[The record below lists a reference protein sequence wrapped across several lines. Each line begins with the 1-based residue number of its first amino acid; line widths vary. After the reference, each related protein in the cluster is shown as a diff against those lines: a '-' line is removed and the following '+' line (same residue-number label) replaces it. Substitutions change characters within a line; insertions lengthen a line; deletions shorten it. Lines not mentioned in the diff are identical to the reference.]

1 MSLTQEDII
10 RYGPRLQAAPPGAW
24 RDYDKNN
31 PIPGYFQFDWLSS
44 RHPDLYHQFALST
57 DGLMAK
63 LHTLVDLT
71 GCDVIDIGAGT
82 GRSASGAA
90 KKARRV
96 FAVELYTSVV
106 SFAKNQLRQS
116 QITNVHY
123 INGDREHLPLP
134 ENSVDIAINAWAE
147 LNPHEAYR
155 VLKPQGY
162 LIQLGG
168 MPSALCGELTSELVS
183 DYAWLPGECA
193 PAEVFAPGYPDTTL
207 TADNSIWSGI
217 PVTGPIHIT
226 QFTYMAD
233 YLDRAEAAA
242 MAGRLY
248 GPKAYHYF
256 EVRKQ
261 ATFAWR
267 LQIIQGQVSK

>member
-10 RYGPRLQAAPPGAW
+10 RYGPRLKAAPPGAW
-24 RDYDKNN
+24 RVYDKNN

-57 DGLMAK
+57 DGLMEK
-63 LHTLVDLT
+63 LHSLVDLT

-90 KKARRV
+90 KNAKRV

-106 SFAKNQLRQS
+106 SFAKNQLGQNK
-116 QITNVHY
+116 ITNVAY

-134 ENSVDIAINAWAE
+134 ESSVDVAINVWAE

-168 MPSALCGELTSELVS
+168 MPNALCGELTSELVS
-183 DYAWLPGECA
+183 DYAWLPEECA
-193 PAEVFAPGYPDTTL
+193 PAEVYAPGYPDTTL
-207 TADNSIWSGI
+207 TADNAIWDGI

-226 QFTYMAD
+226 QFTYVAD
-233 YLDRAEAAA
+233 YQDYVEAAA

-256 EVRKQ
+256 MSRKQ